1 MKTTKKILWMALA
14 MLMLSVGCTK
24 KSSEKQMLSFKF
36 EALDVEAVIDEETKT
51 ISATLPYYADI
62 TNLTPTIVLSENAT
76 VNPNSGVPMDFTNPV
91 IYTVTAED
99 GSQVEYEAT
108 FNIENPF
115 LGIWGVEKIEYYNI
129 DYAGNPI
136 AASLETY
143 TYDPNDIEHGI
154 QLVFREDKT
163 GEIRDN
169 SVDFIDTTLVTNFT
183 YAYDFDIYKLF
194 INEDDYQ
201 SFKLDIKKLSHDA
214 FVYENEYVSSQ
225 VEKAYLKRL
234 SETPSKTTKPV
245 NRQQTFKA
253 HRDLVR
259 FLR

>member
-1 MKTTKKILWMALA
+1 MALA

-36 EALDVEAVIDEETKT
+36 EALDVEVTIDEETKT

-76 VNPNSGVPMDFTNPV
+76 VNPNSGVPMNFTNPV

-99 GSQVEYEAT
+99 GSQVEYVAT
-108 FNIENPF
+108 FSIENPF
-115 LGIWGVEKIEYYNI
+115 LGIWGVEKIEYYSV

-143 TYDPNDIEHGI
+143 TYDPNDIEHGV

-169 SVDFIDTTLVTNFT
+169 SVDFIDTTLVANFT
-183 YAYDFDIYKLF
+183 YAYDFDVYNLF
-194 INEDDYQ
+194 INKDDYQ
-201 SFKLDIKKLSHDA
+201 SIKVDIKELSHDT
-214 FVYENEYVSSQ
+214 FVYEYEYVSSQ

-234 SETPSKTTKPV
+234 SDTPSKARRHIYQ
-245 NRQQTFKA
+245 RQTPKLGSLLGKCVT
-253 HRDLVR
+253 R
-259 FLR
+259 